1 MIAVMGATGNVGSKV
16 ANLLLQA
23 GEDVR
28 ALQHGRDLTALRE
41 AGAEVL
47 KGDAMI
53 AGELMAFFDGAV
65 AALVLLPENVADPAF
80 VENRLVMSRAI
91 RDALR
96 ASGVAHVV
104 ALSAVG
110 ADRADVPGPPG
121 GLHRFERDLSELEE
135 TNVLV
140 LRSAAYM
147 DYLLA
152 ALPMIQ
158 DQHINGSAIKAAVRF
173 PMVATQDVAIEAA
186 ERLRHRDFTGHEVK
200 FMLGPEDL
208 TMAEAT
214 TAIGRRLGT
223 PDLPYVEFPPDGVK
237 AALVG
242 AGMSDEVA
250 GLIVDLQLARN
261 EGDFLGGVER
271 TAASPSPTRLE
282 DFLNHALPSDAGA
295 DR

>member
-23 GEDVR
+23 GEQVR
-28 ALQHGRDLTALRE
+28 ALQHGRDLASLRD
-41 AGAEVL
+41 AGAEIVN
-47 KGDAMI
+47 GDAMNVD
-53 AGELMAFFDGAV
+53 ELTTFFDGAD
-65 AALVLLPENVADPAF
+65 AALVLLPENVADPSF
-80 VENRLVMSRAI
+80 VENRLLMSRAI

-96 ASGVAHVV
+96 RSEVSHVV

-110 ADRADVPGPPG
+110 ADRDDVAGPPA
-121 GLHRFERDLSELEE
+121 GLHVFEGDLSELDG
-135 TNVLV
+135 TNLLV

-152 ALPMIQ
+152 ALPMIREE
-158 DQHINGSAIKAAVRF
+158 HINGSATRADARF
-173 PMVATQDVAIEAA
+173 PMVATQDVASEAA

-200 FMLGPEDL
+200 FLLGPEDL

-214 TAIGRRLGT
+214 AAIGERVGT

-237 AALVG
+237 AALLG

-261 EGDFLGGVER
+261 ERDFFGRVER
-271 TAASPSPTRLE
+271 TAASSGSTRLA
-282 DFLNHALPSDAGA
+282 DFLDRALPSARGS
-295 DR
+295 

>member
-1 MIAVMGATGNVGSKV
+1 MIAVMGATGNVGTKV
-16 ANLLLQA
+16 ADLLLQA

-28 ALQHGRDLTALRE
+28 ALQHGRNLAALRE
-41 AGAEVL
+41 AGAEVVD
-47 KGDAMI
+47 GDAMI
-53 AGELMAFFDGAV
+53 ADELMAFLDGAV

-80 VENRLVMSRAI
+80 VENRLLMSRAI

-110 ADRADVPGPPG
+110 ADRADVPGPPA

-152 ALPMIQ
+152 ALPMIR
-158 DQHINGSAIKAAVRF
+158 DQHINGSATAADVRF
-173 PMVATQDVAIEAA
+173 PMVATQDVASEAA
-186 ERLRHRDFTGHEVK
+186 ERLRHRDFIGHEVK
-200 FMLGPEDL
+200 FLLGPQDI

-214 TAIGRRLGT
+214 TAMGRRLGM

-237 AALVG
+237 AALVS
-242 AGMSDEVA
+242 AGMSYEVA

-261 EGDFLGGVER
+261 EGDYFGRMER
-271 TAASPSPTRLE
+271 TASSTNPTRLE
-282 DFLNHALPSDAGA
+282 DFLNNALPSDAGA

>member
-1 MIAVMGATGNVGSKV
+1 M
-16 ANLLLQA
+16 
-23 GEDVR
+23 
-28 ALQHGRDLTALRE
+28 
-41 AGAEVL
+41 
-47 KGDAMI
+47 
-53 AGELMAFFDGAV
+53 
-65 AALVLLPENVADPAF
+65 LLPENVADPAF

-158 DQHINGSAIKAAVRF
+158 DQHINGSAIKADVRF

-214 TAIGRRLGT
+214 TAIGRRHGT
-223 PDLPYVEFPPDGVK
+223 PAVRRVPPGRGEG
-237 AALVG
+237 G
-242 AGMSDEVA
+242 ARRRRDV
-250 GLIVDLQLARN
+250 
-261 EGDFLGGVER
+261 
-271 TAASPSPTRLE
+271 
-282 DFLNHALPSDAGA
+282 
-295 DR
+295 